1 MRSAASAFRRN
12 IRIGPGLLALFGAL
26 LCVLATPSAQRP
38 TADFEALPF
47 APRRYVAYRAPSAL
61 TVDGKL
67 NEPAWTAAAWSEL
80 FVDIEGDS
88 RSPPGFRTRM
98 KMLWDDEFFYVAA
111 DMEEPDLWGTLT
123 ARDSVIFHDNDFEV
137 FIDPDGDTHAYY
149 ELEVNALGT
158 PWDLMLLK
166 PYRDGG
172 RAIDAWDIA
181 GLKAGIDLRGT
192 INRPGDRDDGWS
204 MEIGMPWRML
214 REAAPNSKPP
224 QPGDRWRVNFSRVE
238 WQTDVADGR
247 YAKRLKPGSKDS
259 LPESN
264 WVWSPQGAVNM
275 HMPERWGFVQFSGV
289 EVGRGTEPFVD
300 DPNERVKW
308 ALRQLY
314 YRQRTIRQ
322 KTGSY
327 ASALPP
333 LVADTIKV
341 DGLSFLPELKS
352 TQSLYEIVA
361 PGFGGAIVHIDQDGR
376 VWVTK

>member
-1 MRSAASAFRRN
+1 MRRT
-12 IRIGPGLLALFGAL
+12 IRTGPGQLALFGAL
-26 LCVLATPSAQRP
+26 LCMLASPSAQRP
-38 TADFEALPF
+38 AADFEALPF

-61 TVDGKL
+61 TLDGKL

-88 RSPPGFRTRM
+88 RPQPGFRTRM

-158 PWDLMLLK
+158 PWDLMLIK

-204 MEIGMPWRML
+204 VEIGMPWRML

-238 WQTDVADGR
+238 WQTDVTDGR
-247 YAKRLKPGSKDS
+247 YAKRLKPGSKDP

-264 WVWSPQGAVNM
+264 WVWSPQGAINM

-289 EVGRGTEPFVD
+289 EVGRGTRAVRRRP
-300 DPNERVKW
+300 ERTRQVG
-308 ALRQLY
+308 APPAVLSSADVSSEDRQL
-314 YRQRTIRQ
+314 RV
-322 KTGSY
+322 G
-327 ASALPP
+327 
-333 LVADTIKV
+333 VAC
-341 DGLSFLPELKS
+341 
-352 TQSLYEIVA
+352 A
-361 PGFGGAIVHIDQDGR
+361 
-376 VWVTK
+376 